1 MITVKAFE
9 KGLKCLGFQ
18 YKVGRTY
25 TMPTEKVD
33 ICNKG
38 FHAVADCN
46 ISNTL
51 KYYPVNSEY
60 CLVDVNVI
68 DKKGTKVVG
77 DRITILKK
85 LTFNQCIKYDKT
97 GEWCYYAAKYIK
109 GANIQKLQDAVIE
122 KDKGKLWCYNFAK
135 YIKGANI
142 QKLQKAIIEYDKTGE
157 WCYYAAKYIKGAN
170 IQKLQDAVIEKDKT
184 GEWCY
189 RFADSVKNANI
200 LKLQN
205 AIIKKDKT
213 GEWCYNFALF
223 VINVNIQKLEDNIL
237 LRDKTGKW
245 IRKFIDIH
253 EANINRLQDDLKRSI

>member
-9 KGLKCLGFQ
+9 KGLKCRGFQ

-68 DKKGTKVVG
+68 DKKKGTKVVG

-85 LTFNQCIKYDKT
+85 LTFNQCIK
-97 GEWCYYAAKYIK
+97 
-109 GANIQKLQDAVIE
+109 
-122 KDKGKLWCYNFAK
+122 
-135 YIKGANI
+135 
-142 QKLQKAIIEYDKTGE
+142 YDKTGE